1 MRHTKT
7 AIALLAPLA
16 LLLTWTSAAAANFER
31 GRQVYQMRC
40 IACHGP
46 RGEGI
51 MPQTPKFNMGERL
64 DRPDLML
71 LQSVKMGGNGQP
83 PFIGMISDEEILD
96 SLAYIRT
103 LR

>member
-1 MRHTKT
+1 MRHTGT
-7 AIALLAPLA
+7 IAVSLILLLA
-16 LLLTWTSAAAANFER
+16 TITVEAANFER

-71 LQSVKMGGNGQP
+71 LQNVKMGGNGQP
-83 PFIGMISDEEILD
+83 PFIGMVSDEELLD
-96 SLAYIRT
+96 AIAYIRT